1 MTSAIT
7 DIIISISK
15 TFWLYKKVFE
25 ENSNMHAL
33 VTGASSGIGREIAR
47 LLARRGYDLIL
58 VARREE
64 RLRQLKEEIE
74 ASCGVSVEVKPCDLA
89 GTENVRK
96 LFEECR
102 GYDIEVLI
110 NNAGFGKIGFFEG
123 ISEEDELEMIA
134 TNVAAPYLLT
144 KLFVNKMK
152 RGYIMNVSSLA
163 AFQPNPK
170 MAVYGASKAFI
181 NSFSKAVG
189 YELKRQKKPVH
200 ICTLCPGP
208 VDTEFNDVAKGHFN
222 VKAMSAERCAR
233 IAVEGMFRKKR
244 MVIPGFFMKLLYFA
258 SKLTPEALRLF
269 VSYRIQDKK
278 TR

>member
-1 MTSAIT
+1 
-7 DIIISISK
+7 
-15 TFWLYKKVFE
+15 
-25 ENSNMHAL
+25 MHAL

-47 LLARRGYDLIL
+47 LLAKRGYDLIL
-58 VARREE
+58 VSRREE

-74 ASCGVSVEVKPCDLA
+74 TSCGVAVEVKPCDLSRI
-89 GTENVRK
+89 GNVRK
-96 LFEECR
+96 LFEECS

-110 NNAGFGKIGFFEG
+110 NNAGFGKIGFFED
-123 ISEEDELEMIA
+123 IEEEHELEMIA

-144 KLFVNKMK
+144 KLFLDKMK

-189 YELKRQKKPVH
+189 YELKRQKKPIY

-222 VKAMSAERCAR
+222 VKAMSPGRCAR
-233 IAVEGMFRKKR
+233 IAVDGMFRKKR
-244 MVIPGFFMKLLYFA
+244 MVIPGFLMKLVYFA
-258 SKLTPEALRLF
+258 SKLAPDAMRLPI
-269 VSYRIQDKK
+269 SYCIQDKK
-278 TR
+278 TRQQ